1 MQGTSAHL
9 EYIGPKDR
17 KYKKDC
23 IYNKDNI
30 CTCGKTRIYLSKC
43 AGRMICGFYEDS
55 EKARKELELKKANI
69 LAEFEEL
76 VEIGRKR
83 DALNK
88 GIALIEKKKRKKKK
102 LKNAKKLSDKN
113 SAK

>member
-17 KYKKDC
+17 KYKKNC

-30 CTCGKTRIYLSKC
+30 CTCEKTRIYLSKC

-55 EKARKELELKKANI
+55 EEAKKELSKKKVDILSIFDELI
-69 LAEFEEL
+69 E
-76 VEIGRKR
+76 VSRKR
-83 DALNK
+83 EALNNK
-88 GIALIEKKKRKKKK
+88 KTKFEKQMRKRKKSRSKIK
-102 LKNAKKLSDKN
+102 
-113 SAK
+113 